1 MRFFL
6 RKELLKIRNPTS
18 IITDFSFLLFKIG
31 SNLQKRIAK
40 HAHLGR
46 VETQCIASLRKTAVA
61 VMVQTFAKSATNI
74 PHNAAPIKYQST
86 TVCKHCCK
94 MCLLPSI
101 EKVVLS
107 LEVYV

>member
-18 IITDFSFLLFKIG
+18 IITDYSFLLFKIG

-46 VETQCIASLRKTAVA
+46 VETQCIAS
-61 VMVQTFAKSATNI
+61 
-74 PHNAAPIKYQST
+74 
-86 TVCKHCCK
+86 
-94 MCLLPSI
+94 
-101 EKVVLS
+101 E
-107 LEVYV
+107 

>member
-18 IITDFSFLLFKIG
+18 IITDYSFLLFKIG

-61 VMVQTFAKSATNI
+61 VMVQTFAKSANI
-74 PHNAAPIKYQST
+74 
-86 TVCKHCCK
+86 
-94 MCLLPSI
+94 CLGTLMRCIFYP
-101 EKVVLS
+101 KNKP
-107 LEVYV
+107 